1 MQTIIKPLALAAT
14 AAALD
19 IKSSAVYDVRDD
31 TVPNDNCCRI
41 YKQAGFLG
49 RSRDFCTKNSGSRS
63 EETVHDLTG
72 KRLDNTMSSWKCGAM
87 VAVRFCT
94 QADGSQCQ
102 DPGNLHY
109 GESAGGGAASEDTG
123 IHDSLTQI
131 VLMPYNPAER
141 QAITVFN

>member
-1 MQTIIKPLALAAT
+1 MQTIIKTLALAAT

-49 RSRDFCTKNSGSRS
+49 RSRDYCTKNGGS

-72 KRLDNTMSSWKCGAM
+72 KRLDNTMSSWKCGAN

-109 GESAGGGAASEDTG
+109 GESAGGEAASEDTG

-131 VLMPYNPAER
+131 VLMPYNPAES
-141 QAITVFN
+141 QALTVFN